1 MAYDVE
7 EMIVPGFYSHDDVK
21 SEIRLAYMKLGAI
34 YKPGAMSLTSY
45 IWKYAAKWTA
55 SKLSREIA
63 KLPVSVEQRF

>member
-7 EMIVPGFYSHDDVK
+7 EMITPGFYSHDDVK

-34 YKPGAMSLTSY
+34 YKPGALSLTSY

-55 SKLSREIA
+55 SKLRREIA
-63 KLPVSVEQRF
+63 KLPLFDVTRF